1 MPMPIIPRRAKQ
13 KTADKTKAPRQDNA
27 LEVHVTR
34 NGGFYVN
41 PDDLL
46 RSEQLKEILA
56 KVDIPTFETG
66 NLSPKEA

>member
-1 MPMPIIPRRAKQ
+1 MARLGG
-13 KTADKTKAPRQDNA
+13 KA
-27 LEVHVTR
+27 
-34 NGGFYVN
+34 GVN

>member
-1 MPMPIIPRRAKQ
+1 MPMPIIPRRARQ
-13 KTADKTKAPRQDNA
+13 KTAGKTKAPRQDNA